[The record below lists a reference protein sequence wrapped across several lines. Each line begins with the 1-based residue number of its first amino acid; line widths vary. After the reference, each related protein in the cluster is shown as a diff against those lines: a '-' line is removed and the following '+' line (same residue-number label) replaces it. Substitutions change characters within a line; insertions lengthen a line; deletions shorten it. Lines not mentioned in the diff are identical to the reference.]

1 MTRIAAASSG
11 AEAPRCGLCG
21 APGRPFL
28 VKRGVDVYICSGC
41 GNGFVPSFAIPDDLE
56 SIYSQAYFEG
66 GEVTGYP
73 GYLADR
79 ELLLRNFAERLAF
92 IEDARPNGR
101 RLLDVGAAYGLFLKV
116 ARDAGW
122 DASGVEIAPDC
133 ALEAARISGAS
144 VACGDFVRVPLPGAY
159 DVIVMLDVIEHLR
172 DPAAAVARAFEL
184 LAPGG
189 LLVIETGDLRAP
201 WARLLGPRWY
211 FLDPPAHLFYLT
223 DRGLME
229 LLARAGFAP
238 DVRLKRAGRRVSAAN
253 ICFKLAAAAPAGP
266 LRRAFSTASR
276 HATRGS
282 IYLNFGDVML
292 VAARKPS

>member
-1 MTRIAAASSG
+1 MTRTAATSS
-11 AEAPRCGLCG
+11 ETNAPRCGLCG
-21 APGRPFL
+21 APGHPFL
-28 VKRGVDVYICSGC
+28 VKRGVDVFLCSGC

-56 SIYSQAYFEG
+56 AIYSQAYFEG
-66 GEVTGYP
+66 GEATGYP

-92 IEDARPNGR
+92 IEEARPPGR
-101 RLLDVGAAYGLFLKV
+101 RLLDVGAAYGLLLKV

-144 VACGDFVRVPLPGAY
+144 VACGDFVRVPLPGPY

-201 WARLLGPRWY
+201 WARLLGRKWY

-223 DRGLME
+223 HHGLTD
-229 LLARAGFAP
+229 LLRRAGFATNMR
-238 DVRLKRAGRRVSAAN
+238 VRRAGRRVSAAN
-253 ICFKLAAAAPAGP
+253 ICFKLAAAAPEGP
-266 LRRAFSTASR
+266 LRRVLSSASR
-276 HATRGS
+276 RATRGS
-282 IYLNFGDVML
+282 LYLNFGDVML
-292 VAARKPS
+292 VAARKP